1 MKVVFFQDVKG
12 IGKKRDIKE
21 VSEGYAKNFLIPRGL
36 AKIADEKTIKN
47 IEKEKVSIKMQEDNL
62 DKAKEIIIKKL
73 DGKEFHFYAE
83 IGEHKEIFKPIA
95 KNDIYDAVGKSL
107 NFISEA
113 AIKEKILEKM
123 RVNIT
128 RSLKDLGEHEIEI
141 NLGGNKKFKILAII
155 NQVAITG

>member
-1 MKVVFFQDVKG
+1 MQVVFLQDVKG
-12 IGKKRDIKE
+12 VGKKRDIKE

-83 IGEHKEIFKPIA
+83 IG
-95 KNDIYDAVGKSL
+95 
-107 NFISEA
+107 
-113 AIKEKILEKM
+113 
-123 RVNIT
+123 
-128 RSLKDLGEHEIEI
+128 
-141 NLGGNKKFKILAII
+141 
-155 NQVAITG
+155 

>member
-1 MKVVFFQDVKG
+1 MRVVFLQDVKG
-12 IGKKRDIKE
+12 VGKKRDIKE

-83 IGEHKEIFKPIA
+83 IGEHEEIFKPIV
-95 KNDIYDAVGKSL
+95 KNDIYDAVKKSL
-107 NFISEA
+107 DFISET
-113 AIKEKILEKM
+113 AIREKILCLFD
-123 RVNIT
+123 N
-128 RSLKDLGEHEIEI
+128 
-141 NLGGNKKFKILAII
+141 
-155 NQVAITG
+155 